1 MSITD
6 RQAAR
11 AVGVD
16 LPTAQLAATAA
27 GAIDSKQG
35 REVVILDVADLLG
48 IVDVFVIATGT
59 SKRQVRTLVE
69 EVDRQ
74 LEGYG
79 RSPFRTEGM
88 DTAEWVLLD
97 YGDLAVHFFQP
108 EARDFYSLERL
119 WGDAPRIAWAPAL
132 PTGA

>member
-16 LPTAQLAATAA
+16 LPTARLAATAA

-35 REVVILDVADLLG
+35 REIVILDVADLLG

-59 SKRQVRTLVE
+59 SKRQVKTLVE

-74 LEGYG
+74 LERYG
-79 RSPFRTEGM
+79 RSPFRTEGT

-97 YGDLAVHFFQP
+97 YGDLAVHIFQP

-132 PTGA
+132 PTRA